1 MNVIIFA
8 HDRCAWTLKTSKST
22 TEMLNVERCW
32 KMLKVKLPAQ
42 KPSWKDFPSAAALHN
57 RDVLCAVNILWFFP
71 IFPSFS
77 RFLQV
82 HWSSLLPHSSLFIH
96 CSQWLLVSV
105 ALGSLVYVL
114 VGVSSSAKP
123 PWVVS
128 SFDLVSEQGHPWR
141 AVALFQHQLDSV
153 FGEVT
158 FRAAGDWGISISSGE
173 ASVCSV
179 FHQPVT
185 LECALMKG
193 VMFQAAPT
201 WLPLPLAESERG
213 AQGFNG
219 T

>member
-8 HDRCAWTLKTSKST
+8 QDRCAWTLKTSKVPQKCL
-22 TEMLNVERCW
+22 MW
-32 KMLKVKLPAQ
+32 KMLKDVESQVASSEAQLKGFSFGCGPA
-42 KPSWKDFPSAAALHN
+42 HG
-57 RDVLCAVNILWFFP
+57 DVLCAVNICDFFP

-82 HWSSLLPHSSLFIH
+82 HWSSLLPHSSLFY
-96 CSQWLLVSV
+96 
-105 ALGSLVYVL
+105 SLQPVTAS
-114 VGVSSSAKP
+114 VSSPRKSCLRPCWSFLVCQAA
-123 PWVVS
+123 VS
-128 SFDLVSEQGHPWR
+128 CEFLRSCERTRSSME